1 MDDILDSMWIE
12 KYRPRQLD
20 DLVLPGQ
27 YKKDF
32 GVMFNKQVI
41 SNLLFTGPPG
51 GGKTTLARIICS
63 KYGVL
68 QNRKDNLLMAN
79 GSAKST
85 RNIGFVDSVVEPFL
99 KHPPSR
105 DKYKVVFI
113 DEADK
118 LTPEAF
124 DAFRGIIEK
133 YHVAYGRFI
142 WTCNWIHKIPD
153 PVQSR
158 FTLYKFK
165 QISKEFIFD
174 YCKDILTNENIKFE
188 ETSIYLIINSLY
200 PDVRKIVNTMS
211 QCSLE
216 GTLKVSEEDV
226 ITAEKIAIAHII
238 EIIGLIE
245 RNQLSQVGKEVKKLS
260 DILAQTDLEYYRVYN
275 ELFFMDKIPAP
286 AKIMVNK
293 YSLNHQAC
301 LSPQMHFMAMVFDII
316 KILRDFI
323 VARTTKK

>member
-63 KYGVL
+63 KHGVL